1 MTNNFKFKYDMKQ
14 LDVNLMHPAE
24 QITTIIGRI
33 YRSEMTTTSGGNLSI
48 MDENGDMWIT
58 PASIDKGS
66 LTPADIICVKADGT
80 IVGPHRPSSEYPFH
94 KAIYKMNPNIHS
106 VVHAHPPGLVTFSMV
121 HQVPDTSILPQ
132 AHAVCGPVGFAG
144 YAIPGSELLG
154 QKIVAEF
161 QKNPDYK
168 AVVMENHGVVVAG
181 TDIADAYRRFETL
194 ELCARTILNAKTLGE
209 PKYLSDEQI
218 RQNDTAAN
226 TPLPHFSGAGHPSDE
241 RAIRAE
247 ICKIVRRAC
256 VQHLMCSSYGTA
268 SVRWRGNDFLITPA
282 DKQRWD
288 LEPEDIV
295 QVKDGMVEEG
305 KNASR
310 AAALHY
316 EIYRRNPKVNSIIL
330 TQSPALMGFC
340 TTGVKFDVRTIPES
354 WIFLQDIPTF
364 PFGSQYDERRTE
376 LVDEFK
382 KRPFV
387 MVENDCVIVTGDQ
400 LINTFDRLE
409 VADFSARSL
418 ILAAP
423 LGKLNPIT
431 DDEIEKLRVAFHV
444 GE

>member
-1 MTNNFKFKYDMKQ
+1 MKQ

-24 QITTIIGRI
+24 QIAIIIGRI

-58 PASIDKGS
+58 PAAIDKGS
-66 LTPADIICVKADGT
+66 LTPADIMCVKADGT
-80 IVGPHRPSSEYPFH
+80 IIGPHRPSSEYPFH
-94 KAIYKMNPNIHS
+94 KAIYKMNPHIHS
-106 VVHAHPPGLVTFSMV
+106 VIHAHPPGLVTFSMV
-121 HQVPDTSILPQ
+121 HQVPDTSIIPQ
-132 AHAVCGPVGFAG
+132 ARETCGPVGFAE
-144 YAIPGSELLG
+144 YALPGSELLG
-154 QKIVAEF
+154 KKIVSEF
-161 QKNPDYK
+161 KKNPDYK
-168 AVVMENHGVVVAG
+168 AVIMENHGVVVAG
-181 TDIADAYRRFETL
+181 DDIADAYQRFETL

-209 PKYLSDEQI
+209 PKYLSEEQI
-218 RQNDTAAN
+218 LQHEKAVN
-226 TPLPHFSGAGHPSDE
+226 TPFQHFMNVEHPSDE

-256 VQHLMCSSYGTA
+256 SQGLMCSSYGTA
-268 SVRWRGNDFLITPA
+268 SVRWRGNDFLITPSSM
-282 DKQRWD
+282 QRWD
-288 LEPEDIV
+288 LDPEDIV
-295 QVKDGMVEEG
+295 QVKDGMVEAG

-310 AAALHY
+310 SVALHY

-364 PFGSQYDERRTE
+364 PFGSQYNEHLTE
-376 LVDEFK
+376 LADEFK
-382 KRPFV
+382 QRPFV
-387 MVENDCVIVTGDQ
+387 MLENDSVVVTGDQ

-431 DDEIEKLRVAFHV
+431 DEEIEELRVAFHV

>member
-1 MTNNFKFKYDMKQ
+1 
-14 LDVNLMHPAE
+14 MHPAE
-24 QITTIIGRI
+24 QIAIIIGRI

-58 PASIDKGS
+58 PAAIDKGS
-66 LTPADIICVKADGT
+66 LTPADIMCVKADGT
-80 IVGPHRPSSEYPFH
+80 IIGPHRPSSEYPFH
-94 KAIYKMNPNIHS
+94 KAIYKMNPHIHS
-106 VVHAHPPGLVTFSMV
+106 VIHAHPPGLVTFSMV
-121 HQVPDTSILPQ
+121 HQVPDTSIIPQ
-132 AHAVCGPVGFAG
+132 ARATCGPVGFAE
-144 YAIPGSELLG
+144 YALPGSELLG
-154 QKIVAEF
+154 KKIVAEF
-161 QKNPDYK
+161 KKNPDYK
-168 AVVMENHGVVVAG
+168 AVIMENHGVVVAG
-181 TDIADAYRRFETL
+181 EDIADAYQRFETL

-209 PKYLSDEQI
+209 PKYLSEDQI
-218 RQNDTAAN
+218 LQHEKAVNV
-226 TPLPHFSGAGHPSDE
+226 PFQHFMNVTHPSDE

-256 VQHLMCSSYGTA
+256 SQGLMCSSYGTA
-268 SVRWRGNDFLITPA
+268 SVRWRGNDFLITPSCM
-282 DKQRWD
+282 QRWD

-295 QVKDGMVEEG
+295 QIKDGMVEAG

-310 AAALHY
+310 SVALHY

-364 PFGSQYDERRTE
+364 PFGSQYNEHLTE
-376 LVDEFK
+376 LADEFK
-382 KRPFV
+382 QRPFV
-387 MVENDCVIVTGDQ
+387 MLENDSVVVTGDQ

-431 DDEIEKLRVAFHV
+431 DEEIEELRVAFHV

>member
-1 MTNNFKFKYDMKQ
+1 
-14 LDVNLMHPAE
+14 MHPAE
-24 QITTIIGRI
+24 QIAIIIGRI

-58 PASIDKGS
+58 PAAIDKGS
-66 LTPADIICVKADGT
+66 LTPADIMCVKADGT
-80 IVGPHRPSSEYPFH
+80 IIGPHRPSSEYPFH
-94 KAIYKMNPNIHS
+94 KAIYKMNPHIHS
-106 VVHAHPPGLVTFSMV
+106 VIHAHPPGLVTFSMV
-121 HQVPDTSILPQ
+121 HQVPDTSIIPQ
-132 AHAVCGPVGFAG
+132 ARETCGPVGFAE
-144 YAIPGSELLG
+144 YALPGSELLG
-154 QKIVAEF
+154 KKIVAEF
-161 QKNPDYK
+161 KKNPDYK
-168 AVVMENHGVVVAG
+168 AVIMENHGVVVAG
-181 TDIADAYRRFETL
+181 DDIADAYQRFETL

-209 PKYLSDEQI
+209 PKYLSEEQI
-218 RQNDTAAN
+218 LQHEKAVN
-226 TPLPHFSGAGHPSDE
+226 TPFQHFMNVEHPSDE

-256 VQHLMCSSYGTA
+256 SQGLMCSSYGTA
-268 SVRWRGNDFLITPA
+268 SVRWRGNDFLITPSSM
-282 DKQRWD
+282 QRWD
-288 LEPEDIV
+288 LDPEDIV
-295 QVKDGMVEEG
+295 QVKDGMVEAG

-310 AAALHY
+310 SVALHY

-364 PFGSQYDERRTE
+364 PFGSQYNEHLTE
-376 LVDEFK
+376 LADEFK
-382 KRPFV
+382 QRPFV
-387 MVENDCVIVTGDQ
+387 MLENDSVVVTGDQ

-431 DDEIEKLRVAFHV
+431 DEEIEELRVAFHV
-444 GE
+444 VE

>member
-1 MTNNFKFKYDMKQ
+1 
-14 LDVNLMHPAE
+14 MHPAE
-24 QITTIIGRI
+24 QIAIIIGRI

-58 PASIDKGS
+58 PAAIDKGS
-66 LTPADIICVKADGT
+66 LTPADIMCVKADGT
-80 IVGPHRPSSEYPFH
+80 IIGPHRPSSEYPFH
-94 KAIYKMNPNIHS
+94 KAIYKMNPHIHS
-106 VVHAHPPGLVTFSMV
+106 VIHAHPPGLVTFSMV
-121 HQVPDTSILPQ
+121 HQVPDTSIIPQ
-132 AHAVCGPVGFAG
+132 ARATCGPVGFAE
-144 YAIPGSELLG
+144 YALPGSELLG
-154 QKIVAEF
+154 KKIVAEF
-161 QKNPDYK
+161 KKNPDYK
-168 AVVMENHGVVVAG
+168 AVIMENHGVVVAG
-181 TDIADAYRRFETL
+181 EDIADAYQRFETL

-209 PKYLSDEQI
+209 PKYLSEDQI
-218 RQNDTAAN
+218 LQNEKAVTV
-226 TPLPHFSGAGHPSDE
+226 PFQHFMNVTHPSDE

-256 VQHLMCSSYGTA
+256 SQGLMCSSYGTA
-268 SVRWRGNDFLITPA
+268 SVRWRGNDFLITPSSM
-282 DKQRWD
+282 QRWD

-295 QVKDGMVEEG
+295 QIKDGMVEAG

-310 AAALHY
+310 SVALHY

-364 PFGSQYDERRTE
+364 PFGSQYNEHLTE
-376 LVDEFK
+376 LADEFK
-382 KRPFV
+382 QRPFV
-387 MVENDCVIVTGDQ
+387 MLENDSVVVTGDQ

-431 DDEIEKLRVAFHV
+431 DEEIEELRVAFHV

>member
-1 MTNNFKFKYDMKQ
+1 
-14 LDVNLMHPAE
+14 MHPAE
-24 QITTIIGRI
+24 QIAIIIGRI

-48 MDENGDMWIT
+48 MDDNGDMWIT
-58 PASIDKGS
+58 PAGIDKGS
-66 LTPADIICVKADGT
+66 LTPADIMCVKADGT
-80 IVGPHRPSSEYPFH
+80 IIGPHRPSSEYPFH
-94 KAIYKMNPNIHS
+94 KAIYKMNPHIHS
-106 VVHAHPPGLVTFSMV
+106 VIHAHPPGLVTFSMV
-121 HQVPDTSILPQ
+121 HQVPDTSIIPQ
-132 AHAVCGPVGFAG
+132 ARATCGPVGFAE
-144 YAIPGSELLG
+144 YALPGSELLG
-154 QKIVAEF
+154 KKIVAEF

-168 AVVMENHGVVVAG
+168 AVIMENHGVVVAG
-181 TDIADAYRRFETL
+181 DDIADAYQRFETL

-209 PKYLSDEQI
+209 PKYLSEEQI
-218 RQNDTAAN
+218 LQHERAVN
-226 TPLPHFSGAGHPSDE
+226 TPFQHFMNVEHPSDE
-241 RAIRAE
+241 RAIRSE

-256 VQHLMCSSYGTA
+256 SQGLMCSSYGTA
-268 SVRWRGNDFLITPA
+268 SVRWRGNDFLITPSS
-282 DKQRWD
+282 KQRWD

-295 QVKDGMVEEG
+295 QVKDGMVEAG

-310 AAALHY
+310 SVALHY

-330 TQSPALMGFC
+330 TQSPSLMGFC

-364 PFGSQYDERRTE
+364 PFGSQYNENLTK
-376 LVDEFK
+376 LADEFRH
-382 KRPFV
+382 RPFV
-387 MVENDCVIVTGDQ
+387 MLENDSVVVTGDK

-431 DDEIEKLRVAFHV
+431 DEEIEELRVAFHV

>member
-1 MTNNFKFKYDMKQ
+1 
-14 LDVNLMHPAE
+14 MHPAE
-24 QITTIIGRI
+24 QIAIIIGRI

-58 PASIDKGS
+58 PAAIDKGS
-66 LTPADIICVKADGT
+66 LTPADIMCVKADGT
-80 IVGPHRPSSEYPFH
+80 IIGPHRPSSEYPFH
-94 KAIYKMNPNIHS
+94 KAIYKMNPHIHS
-106 VVHAHPPGLVTFSMV
+106 VIHAHPPGLVTFSMV
-121 HQVPDTSILPQ
+121 HQVPDTSIIPQ
-132 AHAVCGPVGFAG
+132 ARATCGPVGFAE
-144 YAIPGSELLG
+144 YALPGSELLG
-154 QKIVAEF
+154 KKIVAEF
-161 QKNPDYK
+161 KKNPDYK
-168 AVVMENHGVVVAG
+168 AVIMENHGVVVAG
-181 TDIADAYRRFETL
+181 EDIADAYQRFETL

-209 PKYLSDEQI
+209 PKYLSEDQI
-218 RQNDTAAN
+218 LQHEKAVNV
-226 TPLPHFSGAGHPSDE
+226 PFQHFMNVTRPSDE

-256 VQHLMCSSYGTA
+256 SQGLMCSSYGTA
-268 SVRWRGNDFLITPA
+268 SVRWRGNDFLITPSSM
-282 DKQRWD
+282 QRWD

-295 QVKDGMVEEG
+295 QIKDGMVEAG

-310 AAALHY
+310 SVALHY

-364 PFGSQYDERRTE
+364 PFGSQYNEHLTE
-376 LVDEFK
+376 LADEFK
-382 KRPFV
+382 QRPFV
-387 MVENDCVIVTGDQ
+387 MLENDSVVVTGDQ

-431 DDEIEKLRVAFHV
+431 DEEIEELRVAFHV

>member
-1 MTNNFKFKYDMKQ
+1 
-14 LDVNLMHPAE
+14 MHPAE
-24 QITTIIGRI
+24 QIAIIIGRI
-33 YRSEMTTTSGGNLSI
+33 YRSEMTTTAGGNLSI

-58 PASIDKGS
+58 PAAIDKGS
-66 LTPADIICVKADGT
+66 LTPADIMCVKADGT
-80 IVGPHRPSSEYPFH
+80 IIGPHRPSSEYPFH
-94 KAIYKMNPNIHS
+94 KAIYKMNPHIHS
-106 VVHAHPPGLVTFSMV
+106 VIHAHPPGLVTFSMV
-121 HQVPDTSILPQ
+121 HQVPDTSIIPQ
-132 AHAVCGPVGFAG
+132 ARETCGPVGFAE
-144 YAIPGSELLG
+144 YALPGSELLG
-154 QKIVAEF
+154 KKIVAEF
-161 QKNPDYK
+161 KKNPDYK
-168 AVVMENHGVVVAG
+168 AVIMENHGVVVAG
-181 TDIADAYRRFETL
+181 DDIADAYQRFETL

-209 PKYLSDEQI
+209 PKYLSEEQI
-218 RQNDTAAN
+218 LQHEKAVN
-226 TPLPHFSGAGHPSDE
+226 TPFQHFMNVEHPSDE

-256 VQHLMCSSYGTA
+256 SQGLMCSSYGTA
-268 SVRWRGNDFLITPA
+268 SVRWRGNDFLITPSSM
-282 DKQRWD
+282 QRWD
-288 LEPEDIV
+288 LDPEDIV
-295 QVKDGMVEEG
+295 QVKDGMVEAG

-310 AAALHY
+310 SVALHY

-364 PFGSQYDERRTE
+364 PFGSQYNEKLNE
-376 LVDEFK
+376 LADEFK
-382 KRPFV
+382 HRPFV
-387 MVENDCVIVTGDQ
+387 MLENDSVVVTGDQ

-431 DDEIEKLRVAFHV
+431 DEEIEELRVAFHV

>member
-1 MTNNFKFKYDMKQ
+1 
-14 LDVNLMHPAE
+14 MHPAE
-24 QITTIIGRI
+24 QIAIIIGRI

-58 PASIDKGS
+58 PAAIDKGS
-66 LTPADIICVKADGT
+66 LTPADIMCVKADGT
-80 IVGPHRPSSEYPFH
+80 IIGPHRPSSEYPFH
-94 KAIYKMNPNIHS
+94 KAIYKMNPHIHS
-106 VVHAHPPGLVTFSMV
+106 VIHAHPPGLVTFSMV
-121 HQVPDTSILPQ
+121 HQVPDTSIIPQ
-132 AHAVCGPVGFAG
+132 ARATCGPVGFAE
-144 YAIPGSELLG
+144 YALPGSELLG
-154 QKIVAEF
+154 KKIVAEF
-161 QKNPDYK
+161 KKNPDYK
-168 AVVMENHGVVVAG
+168 AVIMENHGVVVAG
-181 TDIADAYRRFETL
+181 EDIADAYQRFEIL

-209 PKYLSDEQI
+209 PKYLSEDQI
-218 RQNDTAAN
+218 LQHEKAVNV
-226 TPLPHFSGAGHPSDE
+226 PFQHFMNVTHPSDE

-256 VQHLMCSSYGTA
+256 SQGLMCSSYGTA
-268 SVRWRGNDFLITPA
+268 SVRWRGNDFLITPSSM
-282 DKQRWD
+282 QRWD

-295 QVKDGMVEEG
+295 QIKDGMVEAG

-310 AAALHY
+310 SVALHY

-364 PFGSQYDERRTE
+364 PFGSQYNEHLTE
-376 LVDEFK
+376 LADEFK
-382 KRPFV
+382 QRPFV
-387 MVENDCVIVTGDQ
+387 MLENDSVVVTGDQ

-431 DDEIEKLRVAFHV
+431 DEEIEELRVAFHV

>member
-1 MTNNFKFKYDMKQ
+1 
-14 LDVNLMHPAE
+14 MHPAE
-24 QITTIIGRI
+24 QIAIIIGRI

-58 PASIDKGS
+58 PAAIDKGS
-66 LTPADIICVKADGT
+66 LTPADIMCVKADGT
-80 IVGPHRPSSEYPFH
+80 IIGPHRPSSEYPFH
-94 KAIYKMNPNIHS
+94 KAIYKMNPHIHS
-106 VVHAHPPGLVTFSMV
+106 VIHAHPPGLVTFSMV
-121 HQVPDTSILPQ
+121 HQVPDTSIIPQ
-132 AHAVCGPVGFAG
+132 ARATCGPVGFAE
-144 YAIPGSELLG
+144 YALPGSELLG
-154 QKIVAEF
+154 KKIVAEF
-161 QKNPDYK
+161 KKNPDYK
-168 AVVMENHGVVVAG
+168 AVIMENHGVVVAG
-181 TDIADAYRRFETL
+181 DDIADAYQRFETL

-209 PKYLSDEQI
+209 PKYLSEEQI
-218 RQNDTAAN
+218 LQHEKAVN
-226 TPLPHFSGAGHPSDE
+226 TPFQHFMNVEHPSDE

-256 VQHLMCSSYGTA
+256 SQGLMCSSYGTA
-268 SVRWRGNDFLITPA
+268 SVRWRGNDFLITPSSM
-282 DKQRWD
+282 QRWD
-288 LEPEDIV
+288 LDPEDIV
-295 QVKDGMVEEG
+295 QVKDGMVEAG

-310 AAALHY
+310 SVALHY

-364 PFGSQYDERRTE
+364 PFGSQYNEKLNE
-376 LVDEFK
+376 LADEFK
-382 KRPFV
+382 HRPFV
-387 MVENDCVIVTGDQ
+387 MLENDSVVVTGDQ

-431 DDEIEKLRVAFHV
+431 DEEIEELRVAFHV